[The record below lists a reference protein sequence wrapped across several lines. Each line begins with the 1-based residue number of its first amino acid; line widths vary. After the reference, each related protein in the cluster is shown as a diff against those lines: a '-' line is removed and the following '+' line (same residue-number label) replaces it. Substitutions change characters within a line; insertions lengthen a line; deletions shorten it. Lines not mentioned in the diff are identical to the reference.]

1 VLTQRLFPDY
11 SGLQSSHRCSTSS
24 TRPHESLR
32 VSRRFRDG
40 VVPRRDIKP
49 ANFLLTASLRVK
61 LGDFGIAR
69 TRKGKGVDR
78 TRSCESLATMLDSSM
93 HGVSSLGSMEDH
105 AQADA
110 ELRVSGDDLTS
121 NCGTVRFMAPEV
133 AAVDGARTQAYDSK
147 ADIFSLAMVYYF
159 VWERALPGIPECNKP
174 PLHLAAL
181 RQGRRPSYG
190 RTPKPIREL
199 VNHMWRLEA
208 QDRPSAADVLDY
220 LYNVKHKP
228 TFGGGV
234 LKVTPPATGGLFAA
248 VPPAPGH

>member
-1 VLTQRLFPDY
+1 
-11 SGLQSSHRCSTSS
+11 
-24 TRPHESLR
+24 
-32 VSRRFRDG
+32 
-40 VVPRRDIKP
+40 
-49 ANFLLTASLRVK
+49 
-61 LGDFGIAR
+61 
-69 TRKGKGVDR
+69 
-78 TRSCESLATMLDSSM
+78 M

-234 LKVTPPATGGLFAA
+234 LKVTPPASGGLFAA
-248 VPPAPGH
+248 APPAPGH

>member
-1 VLTQRLFPDY
+1 MLTQRLFLNFKVRIDA
-11 SGLQSSHRCSTSS
+11 LSTSP

-32 VSRRFRDG
+32 VSRQFRDG

-78 TRSCESLATMLDSSM
+78 TRSCESLATMLDSAM

-220 LYNVKHKP
+220 L
-228 TFGGGV
+228 
-234 LKVTPPATGGLFAA
+234 ATSSTSRPS
-248 VPPAPGH
+248 VVVCSR

>member
-1 VLTQRLFPDY
+1 
-11 SGLQSSHRCSTSS
+11 
-24 TRPHESLR
+24 
-32 VSRRFRDG
+32 
-40 VVPRRDIKP
+40 
-49 ANFLLTASLRVK
+49 
-61 LGDFGIAR
+61 
-69 TRKGKGVDR
+69 
-78 TRSCESLATMLDSSM
+78 M
-93 HGVSSLGSMEDH
+93 
-105 AQADA
+105 
-110 ELRVSGDDLTS
+110 
-121 NCGTVRFMAPEV
+121 

-234 LKVTPPATGGLFAA
+234 LKSNTTRHRWSVRRGAAGAGPLTLNFLPTQNLVLYSSSKNIDSSVLVTRHMDRGHAA
-248 VPPAPGH
+248 SAGELDARSSRGRRASRR